1 MNKFKKALL
10 ALLLVPATFMLT
22 ACGQEPLVSIYT
34 IEKTASDGVI
44 DTYTITYTDGST
56 SHFTVRN
63 GENAKDIT
71 FEDVWKDAQ
80 EKGYTGDYWQFLKD
94 YLSTTAEPDSTVTNT
109 NRALFS
115 AVSIF
120 AEHKVNEVTYTW
132 LGGKV
137 NTPSTSVGAGAG
149 VIYKM
154 DDNGNA
160 YIITNYH
167 VLYNKDSLNTN
178 KIGDAHVYLYGA
190 SNYCAY
196 KTNNGKQVYDS
207 NNYPVVEYGADA
219 IECEYV
225 GGSMTY
231 DIAVL
236 RVKNSEILKSSQARP
251 VDLADGYTV
260 GETVVAIGNPE
271 AEGISA
277 TQGIVSVDS
286 EYLTMTAA
294 DETTSVS
301 FRVMRVDCAIN
312 GGNSG
317 GGLFNRQGKLIGIVN
332 AKIVDEEIENM
343 GYAIPVELAT
353 NIADNLIDY
362 NEINSSLQL
371 QQFKLGIAT
380 QTMNSHAVLDVDTA
394 RTAIVEDVIV
404 ASLSSGSV
412 ASKMGMR
419 IGDQLVSMQINDE
432 EAKAITRNFI
442 MHDAL
447 INVRVGDRIYIT
459 VERDGVQSTLPY
471 TVTASDITSTI

>member
-10 ALLLVPATFMLT
+10 ALMLVPATFMLT

-56 SHFTVRN
+56 SQFTIRN

-71 FEDVWKDAQ
+71 FEDVWKNAQ

-94 YLSTTAEPDSTVTNT
+94 YLSTTAEPDTTVTNT

-120 AEHKVNEVTYTW
+120 TEHKVNEVTYNW

-137 NTPSTSVGAGAG
+137 NTPSTSVSAGAG

-178 KIGDAHVYLYGA
+178 KIGDTHVYLYGA
-190 SNYCAY
+190 SNYCAF

-236 RVKNSEILKSSQARP
+236 RVKNSETLKSSQARQ

-286 EYLTMTAA
+286 EYISMTAA
-294 DETTSVS
+294 DETTTVK

-343 GYAIPVELAT
+343 GYAIPLNLAT
-353 NIADNLIDY
+353 SIADNLIDY
-362 NEINSSLQL
+362 NETNSSLRL
-371 QQFKLGIAT
+371 QQFRLGIGT

-394 RTAIVEDVIV
+394 RTTIVEEVIV
-404 ASLSSGSV
+404 AQITSGSI
-412 ASKMGMR
+412 ASSMGMHV
-419 IGDQLVSMQINDE
+419 GDQLVSVQINDNSPLP
-432 EAKAITRNFI
+432 ITRSYI
-442 MHDAL
+442 LHDTL
-447 INVRVGDRIYIT
+447 LNVRVDDRIYIT
-459 VERDGVQSTLPY
+459 IERDGVQSTLPY
-471 TVTASDITSTI
+471 TVTASDLVSIA